1 MTDEAR
7 NTSTAPETTGRG
19 RRPWT
24 RPTLTA
30 YGPIGKLTQGKSGT
44 KNDGTSGSKGC
55 L

>member
-1 MTDEAR
+1 VNENPKTR
-7 NTSTAPETTGRG
+7 TNSETP

-30 YGPIGKLTQGKSGT
+30 YGPIGKLTQGASGT
-44 KNDGTSGSKGC
+44 RNDGTSSKKASC